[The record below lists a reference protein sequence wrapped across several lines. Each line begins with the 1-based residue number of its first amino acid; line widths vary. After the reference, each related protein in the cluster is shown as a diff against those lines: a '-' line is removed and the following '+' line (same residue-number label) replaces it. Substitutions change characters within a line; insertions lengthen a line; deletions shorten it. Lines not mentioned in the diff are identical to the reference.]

1 MFYQESFYI
10 QRLKNTKKSK
20 KSKKNQKKIK
30 KIKANCFE
38 TRGPEEDFYDST
50 HGWTNNVVEILQ
62 REVSWARVPEI
73 VLQNDPAL
81 FRPKSKKMT
90 GNSMITVN
98 SR

>member
-1 MFYQESFYI
+1 MFFKFEYSSVSIFVD
-10 QRLKNTKKSK
+10 RNTATVAFDCDFFALLEK
-20 KSKKNQKKIK
+20 
-30 KIKANCFE
+30 
-38 TRGPEEDFYDST
+38 THYHFYDST
-50 HGWTNNVVEILQ
+50 HGWTDNVVEILQ

-90 GNSMITVN
+90 GNSITTVH

>member
-1 MFYQESFYI
+1 MFF
-10 QRLKNTKKSK
+10 K
-20 KSKKNQKKIK
+20 
-30 KIKANCFE
+30 FE
-38 TRGPEEDFYDST
+38 YSCVFTFVDRNPATVAFDCDFFAFSEKTHYHFYDST

-90 GNSMITVN
+90 GNSIITFNVVT
-98 SR
+98 S

>member
-1 MFYQESFYI
+1 MFIFVD
-10 QRLKNTKKSK
+10 LNTATVAFDCDFFALLEK
-20 KSKKNQKKIK
+20 
-30 KIKANCFE
+30 
-38 TRGPEEDFYDST
+38 THYHFYDST

-90 GNSMITVN
+90 GNSIITFNVVT
-98 SR
+98 S